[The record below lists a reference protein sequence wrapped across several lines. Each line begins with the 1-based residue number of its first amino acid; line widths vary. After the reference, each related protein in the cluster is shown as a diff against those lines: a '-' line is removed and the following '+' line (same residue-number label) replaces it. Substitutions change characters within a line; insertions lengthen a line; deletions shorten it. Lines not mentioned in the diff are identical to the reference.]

1 MALNFDLKQRDAIED
16 AHQIEVYRF
25 NLAKNY
31 ALLSGDSSVV
41 RRFYREKAGTL
52 NCGDVYKH
60 AEIDRSFF
68 FRSRP
73 KNAFVY
79 AGLIPWIAESM
90 VRLVASAG
98 FVVNSPLQGND
109 DFDKALQKDMNNYAK
124 QACKQTKLQDCFESG
139 VYLETGIGDLLFRIS
154 YDDEI
159 SNKPIL
165 DIIEPHNFEVEW
177 KRGHIRSFV
186 IKERSDEVKDGKRSS
201 KLDVEM
207 RETYTKKD
215 GKVKVQYSFHC
226 GGHKITKRD
235 PMYEAAQKHWG
246 IKENE
251 MSFELPFDDFPLIYK
266 QSSKKSMLY
275 RGERGVP
282 DIHGLDTI
290 EDALSECLSHLVDT
304 IRKSSPKTFVDKQL
318 LRTNLKGE
326 TFEYDDFDYEYLL
339 LDDVVDPSKLLTTQQ
354 AKIDYASHLETAK
367 MLISHAI
374 NKVGLSP
381 TTLGVTGLESINSSS
396 ESQDAREKPSLRT
409 REIKLKGWKE
419 TLEEILNKYFQ
430 YVAYLNKEEI
440 RDYSDLISI
449 SFNEYINPSTENI
462 VSVISQAVAGRV
474 YSIELGVEKQFIAD
488 KKDYTLD
495 DIIAESARIR
505 GIKPEEEMVLLG
517 LSEET
522 PEQST
527 DLPEGSQDTAANQN
541 KEPTGALKEEN
552 KDGGRNTTTDTNT
565 SGDTATN
572 DGADSDK

>member
-1 MALNFDLKQRDAIED
+1 MALNFDLKQRDAIENT
-16 AHQIEVYRF
+16 HQVEVYRF

-31 ALLSGDSSVV
+31 ALLSGDSAVV
-41 RRFYREKAGTL
+41 RRFYRQNAGTL

-60 AEIDRSFF
+60 FEIDRSFF
-68 FRSRP
+68 YRSKS

-109 DFDKALQKDMNNYAK
+109 DFDKALKKDMDDYAK

-139 VYLETGIGDLLFRIS
+139 VYLETGLGDVLFRIS
-154 YDDEI
+154 YDSEI
-159 SNKPIL
+159 SSKPIL
-165 DIIEPHNFEVEW
+165 DIIEPHNFEVKW
-177 KRGHIRSFV
+177 KRGHILSFV
-186 IKERSDEVKDGKRSS
+186 IKERSDEVKDGNRSS

-215 GKVKVQYSFHC
+215 GKVKVQYSFHS
-226 GGHKITKRD
+226 GGHKIAKRN
-235 PMYEAAQKHWG
+235 PIYEAAQKHWG
-246 IKENE
+246 IRENE
-251 MSFELPFDDFPLIYK
+251 MSFELPFEDFPLIYK
-266 QSSKKSMLY
+266 KSSKKSLLY

-304 IRKSSPKTFVDKQL
+304 IRKSSPKIFVDRQL
-318 LRTNLKGE
+318 LRTTVDGKTL
-326 TFEYDDFDYEYLL
+326 EYDDFDYEYLL
-339 LDDVVDPSKLLTTQQ
+339 LDDVTDPSKLLTTQQ

-430 YVAYLNKEEI
+430 YLAYINKEQV
-440 RDYSDLISI
+440 RDYSNLISV

-488 KKDYTLD
+488 KKDYTLN

-517 LSEET
+517 LVEDA
-522 PEQST
+522 PAQQT
-527 DLPEGSQDTAANQN
+527 DLPDGSQDTTANQN
-541 KEPTGALKEEN
+541 KEPTGALKEDKE
-552 KDGGRNTTTDTNT
+552 DGSGNTTNT
-565 SGDTATN
+565 SGTATD
-572 DGADSDK
+572 DGADGDE

>member
-1 MALNFDLKQRDAIED
+1 MALNFDLGRRDAIED
-16 AHQIEVYRF
+16 THQVEVYRF

-52 NCGDVYKH
+52 NCGDIYKH

-68 FRSRP
+68 FRARP

-79 AGLIPWIAESM
+79 AGLIPWIVESM
-90 VRLVASAG
+90 VRLIASAG

-109 DFDKALQKDMNNYAK
+109 EFDKAVQKDMNNYVKA
-124 QACKQTKLQDCFESG
+124 ACKQTELQKNFESG
-139 VYLETGIGDLLFRIS
+139 VYFETGLGDVLFRIS
-154 YDDEI
+154 YDSEI
-159 SNKPIL
+159 SSKPIL
-165 DIIEPHNFEVEW
+165 DIIEPHNFEIEW
-177 KRGHIRSFV
+177 RRGHIRSV
-186 IKERSDEVKDGKRSS
+186 LIKERSDEIKDDKRSS
-201 KLDVEM
+201 RLDIEM
-207 RETYTKKD
+207 HETYTRKN
-215 GKVKVQYSFHC
+215 GKVKVEYSFHNN
-226 GGHKITKRD
+226 GHKITKRQSELF
-235 PMYEAAQKHWG
+235 EAAKKHWG
-246 IKENE
+246 ITE

-266 QSSKKSMLY
+266 QSSKNSLLY

-304 IRKSSPKTFVDKQL
+304 IRKSSPKTFVDRAMLSSTVDGKTLQ
-318 LRTNLKGE
+318 
-326 TFEYDDFDYEYLL
+326 YDEFDTEYLL
-339 LDDVVDPSKLLTTQQ
+339 LDDVIDPSKLLTTQQ

-367 MLISHAI
+367 TLISHAI
-374 NKVGLSP
+374 NKAGLSP

-430 YVAYLNKEEI
+430 YLAYLEKEPVK
-440 RDYSDLISI
+440 DYSDLISV

-517 LSEET
+517 LVEDT
-522 PEQST
+522 PAQQT
-527 DLPEGSQDTAANQN
+527 DLPDGSQDTTANQN
-541 KEPTGALKEEN
+541 KEPTGALKEDKE
-552 KDGGRNTTTDTNT
+552 DGGGNTTNT
-565 SGDTATN
+565 SGDNTTN
-572 DGADSDK
+572 NGADGDK